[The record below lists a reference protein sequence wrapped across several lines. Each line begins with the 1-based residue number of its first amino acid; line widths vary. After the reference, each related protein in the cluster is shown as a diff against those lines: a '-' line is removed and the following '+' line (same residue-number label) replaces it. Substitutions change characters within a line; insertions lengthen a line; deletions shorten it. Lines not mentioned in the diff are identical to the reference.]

1 MGSWHPECPERLD
14 AINDHLLASGVLP
27 LLHADDSPRP
37 ATEEDVLRV
46 HTHAHV
52 EGLKRLSPTS
62 GYAAIDGDT
71 SMNSRTLTAAF
82 EAAGAGIAAVDAIMR
97 GEAATAF
104 CSVRPPGHHAESGRA
119 MGFCFFNNI
128 AIAAAHAL
136 ANHGLSR
143 VAIVDFDVHHGNG
156 TEEIFYDDPR
166 VMMCSFYQH
175 PFYPNLRQ
183 EGYREHMIN
192 IPVDAYT
199 TGAELRQVVSD
210 VWVPRLNEFAP
221 ELLLVSA
228 GFDAHREDEMGQ
240 LGMVESD
247 YAWIT
252 EQLVLVAERSAN
264 GRIVSMLEGG
274 YNLSALGRSVVA
286 HVRALSKL

>member
-1 MGSWHPECPERLD
+1 
-14 AINDHLLASGVLP
+14 
-27 LLHADDSPRP
+27 
-37 ATEEDVLRV
+37 
-46 HTHAHV
+46 
-52 EGLKRLSPTS
+52 
-62 GYAAIDGDT
+62 
-71 SMNSRTLTAAF
+71 
-82 EAAGAGIAAVDAIMR
+82 
-97 GEAATAF
+97 
-104 CSVRPPGHHAESGRA
+104 
-119 MGFCFFNNI
+119 
-128 AIAAAHAL
+128 
-136 ANHGLSR
+136 
-143 VAIVDFDVHHGNG
+143 
-156 TEEIFYDDPR
+156 DPR

-183 EGYREHMIN
+183 EGYREHMVN

-252 EQLVLVAERSAN
+252 EQLLQVADRSAK

-286 HVRALSKL
+286 HVRALS